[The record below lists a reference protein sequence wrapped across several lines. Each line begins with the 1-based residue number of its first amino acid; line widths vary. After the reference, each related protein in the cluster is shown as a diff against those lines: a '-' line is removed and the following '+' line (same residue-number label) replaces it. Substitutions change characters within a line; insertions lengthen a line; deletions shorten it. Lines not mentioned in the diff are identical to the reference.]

1 MIYGDN
7 IIMFA
12 ILDFC
17 LKCAMERDSVSSDCH
32 QALYFQPRDMF
43 VTKLMKKLK
52 VTATTEKDVEDKEE
66 EEDVEESWEDLASDE
81 VRRSHGK
88 TSQVMR

>member
-1 MIYGDN
+1 
-7 IIMFA
+7 MFA
-12 ILDFC
+12 NLELC
-17 LKCAMERDSVSSDCH
+17 LKCAVERDSVCPMTVTRP
-32 QALYFQPRDMF
+32 LYFQPRDMF

-81 VRRSHGK
+81 VRRSHVK